1 LQTLQLRGALHRS
14 PQRLT
19 ASDLAPGTS
28 PLSLIIEAIRVFWR
42 PTGVPSDANETGH
55 ACCPSPRQ
63 TTTAREIMRF
73 GIPLLGDRVA
83 PRCTFAD
90 AVLVVTTKRR
100 RIQGQAVVP
109 LDGNTWADLATVLS
123 EHRVDT
129 LVCGGISR
137 STRESIDARDVAI
150 IDNVAG
156 TCEEILEALR
166 KERIHPGFGLSPTR
180 TAGERG
186 ERRRWNAGAAATL
199 THGEAGSPRGTEATA
214 RTSVDCLECGD
225 RVCLWG
231 EPCPHTSV
239 QSMDALTDESR
250 RILEAA
256 WDVALEKERTLCR
269 LAEVV
274 YFALEM
280 GYRKVGVAFCV
291 DLEEPTA
298 ILTGVLR
305 RFFDVVPVCCRVGG
319 IVPPGE
325 GESTASAPGG
335 ETVCD
340 PSGMA
345 CVLNDAKTDVNVVVG
360 VCVGADCVF
369 NRESKAPVTALFVKD
384 KSLANNPIGAV
395 YSHYHL
401 EDI

>member
-1 LQTLQLRGALHRS
+1 
-14 PQRLT
+14 
-19 ASDLAPGTS
+19 
-28 PLSLIIEAIRVFWR
+28 
-42 PTGVPSDANETGH
+42 
-55 ACCPSPRQ
+55 
-63 TTTAREIMRF
+63 MRI

-100 RIQGQAVVP
+100 RIQDHALVP
-109 LDGNTWADLATVLS
+109 LDGNTWADLATVLA

-156 TCEEILEALR
+156 TSDEILEALR
-166 KERIHPGFGLSPTR
+166 KERLHPGFGLSL
-180 TAGERG
+180 AGDAAENG
-186 ERRRWNAGAAATL
+186 EKRRRNAGAEATS
-199 THGEAGSPRGTEATA
+199 TRGEVDSPGGTEATA
-214 RTSVDCLECGD
+214 RASVDCLECRD

-231 EPCPHTSV
+231 APCPRVSV
-239 QSMDALTDESR
+239 SPMDTLTDESR
-250 RILEAA
+250 QILEAA

-280 GYRKVGVAFCV
+280 GYQKVGVAFCV
-291 DLEEPTA
+291 DLQEPA
-298 ILTGVLR
+298 EILTGVLR
-305 RFFDVVPVCCRVGG
+305 RFFEVVPVCCRVAG
-319 IVPPGE
+319 IVPAG
-325 GESTASAPGG
+325 GGVSADGPSGG

-340 PSGMA
+340 PSAMA
-345 CVLNDAKTDVNVVVG
+345 GVLNRAKTELNVVVG
-360 VCVGADCVF
+360 MCVGADCVF
-369 NRESKAPVTALFVKD
+369 NRNSGAPVTVLFVKD

-401 EDI
+401 EGI